1 MARIVLAGATAAVCP
16 IREQDQSNLGFVV
29 ISRFLVKNYS
39 IAATTSARMDSE
51 VWSSYAS
58 APVGLPE
65 RTHGGSYGRGE
76 TMGSDTA

>member
-39 IAATTSARMDSE
+39 IAATTSTPHGFRRMVVICE
-51 VWSSYAS
+51 CSSRA
-58 APVGLPE
+58 AGTNAWWKL
-65 RTHGGSYGRGE
+65 
-76 TMGSDTA
+76 